1 MMNETKEKGHTIE
14 NTFTCTIRY
23 KGQFTHETIK

>member
-14 NTFTCTIRY
+14 NPFTCSISY
-23 KGQFTHETIK
+23 IGHSTHETTK